1 MNSSFD
7 RHRFRSK
14 WSWPLVIITAAMSLQ
29 LGGCAGLS
37 GGAIPG
43 RQVPDQM
50 ALTTAEKELTDKE
63 LLNVS
68 IKVFDPGK
76 LPDNENTRRG
86 LSPEIR
92 AAEARFIPIHLKYTM
107 QRSGY
112 WGLVRVVPDDD
123 DGTEVLVRGR
133 IEYSDGKSEA
143 LDIEVI
149 DARNVVWFHKIY
161 AETTENREQEQAE
174 PEKQDIFQDLFNTI
188 TNDIIKYRNRLSPA
202 EIEEIKRVA
211 ELRYA
216 GAMAPDAFAD
226 YLTADT
232 DGTTNI
238 LRLPAEDDP
247 MLKRIRSIRARD
259 DMLVD
264 MINGYY
270 EAYYLDLWEPY
281 NNWRKFRSREVEVM
295 ERLERQALTRQVLG
309 VAAIVGAIALSA
321 SGDSETRAQTSS
333 LRDVMIMGGAAGIYS
348 GYQKRK
354 ETAINKEVIE
364 ELGTSFSSEAKPLV
378 IEVEGETVRLTG
390 SAEQQYTRW
399 RELLRQIYARETGLI
414 PVDTAMPPE
423 KSEKD
428 PLTSTLDE
436 QPIPPAGNP

>member
-1 MNSSFD
+1 MSSRFKK
-7 RHRFRSK
+7 HRFRLK
-14 WSWPLVIITAAMSLQ
+14 WSWPLLLLTAAMLLQ
-29 LGGCAGLS
+29 LGGCAGMS
-37 GGAIPG
+37 GWRIPG
-43 RQVPDQM
+43 RQVPDQV
-50 ALTTAEKELTDKE
+50 ALTTAERELTDPE

-76 LPDNENTRRG
+76 LPDNENGRRG

-123 DGTEVLVRGR
+123 NGTEVLVRGR
-133 IEYSDGKSEA
+133 IEYSDGKSA
-143 LDIEVI
+143 AIDIEVI

-161 AETTENREQEQAE
+161 AETTEHRENEQTE
-174 PEKQDIFQDLFNTI
+174 PGKQDIFQDLFNTI
-188 TNDIIKYRNRLSPA
+188 ANDIIQYRNRLSPA
-202 EIEEIKRVA
+202 EIEEIKQAA

-216 GAMAPDAFAD
+216 RAMAPDAFAG
-226 YLTADT
+226 YLTKDP
-232 DGTTNI
+232 DGTISI
-238 LRLPAEDDP
+238 LRLPSKDDP
-247 MLKRIRSIRARD
+247 MLERVRAIQVRD

-281 NNWRKFRSREVEVM
+281 NNWRKFRSKEVEVM
-295 ERLERQALTRQVLG
+295 EKLERQALTRQVLG

-321 SGDSETRAQTSS
+321 TGNSETRAQTSS
-333 LRDVMIMGGAAGIYS
+333 LRDVMIIGGAAGIYS
-348 GYQKRK
+348 GYQKRQ

-414 PVDTAMPPE
+414 PVDTAIQLKKPK
-423 KSEKD
+423 KS
-428 PLTSTLDE
+428 PQTTTLDE
-436 QPIPPAGNP
+436 

>member
-1 MNSSFD
+1 MNSRFKKY
-7 RHRFRSK
+7 RFRLK
-14 WSWPLVIITAAMSLQ
+14 WSWPLLLLTAAMLLQ
-29 LGGCAGLS
+29 LGGCAGMS
-37 GGAIPG
+37 SWRIPG
-43 RQVPDQM
+43 RQVPDQV
-50 ALTTAEKELTDKE
+50 ALATAEKELTDTE

-76 LPDNENTRRG
+76 LPDNENGRRG

-123 DGTEVLVRGR
+123 NGTEVLVRGR
-133 IEYSDGKSEA
+133 IEYSDGKSGA
-143 LDIEVI
+143 IDIEVI

-161 AETTENREQEQAE
+161 AETTEHQERGQTE
-174 PEKQDIFQDLFNTI
+174 PEKQDVFQDLFNTI
-188 TNDIIKYRNRLSPA
+188 TNDMIQYRNRLSPA
-202 EIEEIKRVA
+202 EIEEIKQAA

-216 GAMAPDAFAD
+216 RAMAPDAFAG
-226 YLTADT
+226 YLTEDP
-232 DGTTNI
+232 DGTINI
-238 LRLPAEDDP
+238 LRLPAKDDT

-281 NNWRKFRSREVEVM
+281 NNWRKFRSKEVEVM
-295 ERLERQALTRQVLG
+295 EKLERQALTRQVLG

-321 SGDSETRAQTSS
+321 SGNSETRAQTSS

-348 GYQKRK
+348 GYQKKK

-364 ELGTSFSSEAKPLV
+364 ELGASFSSEAEPLV
-378 IEVEGETVRLTG
+378 IEVEGETVRLKG

-414 PVDTAMPPE
+414 PVDTTIQLE
-423 KSEKD
+423 KSEKN
-428 PLTSTLDE
+428 PPAATLDE
-436 QPIPPAGNP
+436 